1 MSPSPRRLAPWLFVA
16 LLALPTV
23 PAAALPFDTDALF
36 AKLRG
41 WLSLVW
47 QENGCELEPLGRCGA
62 AAAPNGC
69 VLEPDG
75 RCRPFLGDHGCE
87 IDPFGRCANLLSE
100 NGCEL
105 EPNGRCG
112 N

>member
-16 LLALPTV
+16 LLALPAA
-23 PAAALPFDTDALF
+23 PAAALPFDTNALF

-47 QENGCELEPLGRCGA
+47 QENGC
-62 AAAPNGC
+62 
-69 VLEPDG
+69 
-75 RCRPFLGDHGCE
+75 
-87 IDPFGRCANLLSE
+87 I
-100 NGCEL
+100 L

-112 N
+112 AVAAPNGCEIEPNGRCKPVLSDNGCVIEPLGRCGN

>member
-16 LLALPTV
+16 LLALPAA
-23 PAAALPFDTDALF
+23 PAAAVPFDTNALL

-47 QENGCELEPLGRCGA
+47 LGNGCELDPLGRCGA

-69 VLEPDG
+69 ELEPAG
-75 RCRPFLGDHGCE
+75 RCRP
-87 IDPFGRCANLLSE
+87 ILSE
-100 NGCEL
+100 NGCIL

-112 N
+112 TVLNDNGCVIEPLGRCGN